1 MSVPSQ
7 VVLFGETLGLIL
19 GDADHRL
26 EQAGLGRLSIAGC
39 ESNVAIALARL
50 GQSCRFFSAVG
61 NDPFGQRV
69 HKVLR
74 AEGVGDRDL
83 VTRETGRTGLLL
95 RNGFPWREPDV
106 FYYRDQSAFQL
117 SVQELAARVHLGPD
131 DFFFTSGVTMAL
143 SQECADVVAGLLAR
157 SGEAGARVVMDA
169 NYRSKLWGE
178 AEFRATLTP
187 QLDKIHTLC
196 LGLDEGKVLTGASV
210 PAQIAKACLKA
221 GVSTVVVKGGAGGAW
236 YFDQNGVNEH
246 SPAFLVENLVDP
258 IGAGDAF
265 DAGFLAAWMDGLPP
279 AEQLR
284 WGCALGAL
292 ACMAYG
298 DWEAAPTRDQLA
310 QYLSGDRRCR
320 R

>member
-1 MSVPSQ
+1 MTVPSQ
-7 VVLFGETLGLIL
+7 LVFFGETLGLIL

-26 EQAGLGRLSIAGC
+26 EQAELGRLSIAGC

-50 GQSCRFFSAVG
+50 GQTCRFFSAVG

-69 HKVLR
+69 RKVLR
-74 AEGVGDRDL
+74 AEGVGDGNLLTRDNA
-83 VTRETGRTGLLL
+83 RTGLLL

-106 FYYRDQSAFQL
+106 FYYRDQSAFQAA
-117 SVQELAARVHLGPD
+117 VQELAARVHLGPGD
-131 DFFFTSGVTMAL
+131 LFFTSGVTMAL
-143 SQECADVVAGLLAR
+143 SKDCGNAVAGLLAR
-157 SGEAGARVVMDA
+157 ARDVGASVVFDA
-169 NYRSKLWGE
+169 NYRSKLWSE
-178 AEFRATLTP
+178 ELFRVSLTS

-196 LGLDEGKVLTGASV
+196 LGLDEGKVLTGAPV

-221 GVSTVVVKGGAGGAW
+221 GVKTVVVKGGSGGAW
-236 YFDQNGVNEH
+236 YFDQEGRNEH
-246 SPAFLVENLVDP
+246 CPAFVVENVADP

-265 DAGFLAAWMDGLPP
+265 DAGLLAARMEELPP
-279 AEQLR
+279 TEQLR

-292 ACMAYG
+292 ACMAHG

-310 QYLSGDRRCR
+310 QYLSDDRRCR